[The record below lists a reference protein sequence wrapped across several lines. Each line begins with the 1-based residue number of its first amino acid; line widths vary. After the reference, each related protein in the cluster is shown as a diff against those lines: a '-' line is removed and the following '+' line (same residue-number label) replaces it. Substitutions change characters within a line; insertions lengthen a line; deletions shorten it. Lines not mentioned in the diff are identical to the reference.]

1 MNIFFQRQIKSDLC
15 RLYSI
20 NNYFGYDKL
29 TEEAFYNYC
38 DKYDSIIHGLKS
50 RNMDGFAEG
59 RSIINYIIDIVDN
72 KFSLLIP
79 LNNYNNS
86 RVDINI
92 EYYKKKILELDSY
105 FEFNKGHIWVNKKID
120 NKWYKID
127 SISGINIINPIINNN
142 GFILVFD
149 KSNLFNEIDN
159 TIIMLK
165 NNNYN
170 NEILYYNLFHSI
182 KLINLDI
189 NLTNDIDFNNNL
201 TIFKLIYKTL
211 VEYIYYKRKLSFNK
225 VNLDSIVTRLEN
237 SIKLI

>member
-1 MNIFFQRQIKSDLC
+1 MNIFFQRQIKSDLS
-15 RLYSI
+15 RLYSL

-29 TEEAFYNYC
+29 TEDSFYNYC

-86 RVDINI
+86 RIDINI

-211 VEYIYYKRKLSFNK
+211 VEYIYYKRKVSFNK